1 METKYF
7 VAEAYRYKE
16 SKKWEYS
23 IKGCFDDL
31 ADAKQM
37 FHARMA
43 AIVKNT
49 NDHAMV
55 IVYDSYG
62 NRITGDF
69 VNTYVPEPE
78 PEPEPNVEGE

>member
-1 METKYF
+1 METMYF

-23 IKGCFDDL
+23 IKGIFDNL

-37 FHARMA
+37 YHSRMA
-43 AIVKNT
+43 SIVKAS

-62 NRITGDF
+62 NRVDGDF
-69 VNTYVPEPE
+69 VNTYV
-78 PEPEPNVEGE
+78 EPEPNEEE

>member
-1 METKYF
+1 METMYF

-16 SKKWEYS
+16 SQKWEYS
-23 IKGCFDDL
+23 IKGAYNNL
-31 ADAKQM
+31 ADAKQQ

-43 AIVKNT
+43 AIVKAT

-62 NRITGDF
+62 NRIMGDF
-69 VNTYVPEPE
+69 VNTYV
-78 PEPEPNVEGE
+78 EPNEGDE